1 MNRGTRACAFARIAV
16 FTLAV
21 LELTFAVG
29 SAWAGTPPRR
39 PRRAVTVSRVQ
50 PCQAPRATGTLGTFY
65 PTPVI
70 TVQGNNPVGAGYSP
84 LGIYGD
90 QTLSLYGPLSPFRSS
105 TAPVLSYIRGYDG
118 RTHLTETISFSN
130 PNLPAMSDVRYP
142 TEANY
147 YYGPRR
153 PRTLPWGSN
162 AINWIDQN

>member
-1 MNRGTRACAFARIAV
+1 MNRGPRACARMLV

-21 LELTFAVG
+21 LELSFADG
-29 SAWAGTPPRR
+29 LAWAGTPPRR
-39 PRRAVTVSRVQ
+39 SRRVATTRVQ
-50 PCQAPRATGTLGTFY
+50 ACDAPRATGTLGTFY
-65 PTPVI
+65 GTPVI

-105 TAPVLSYIRGYDG
+105 AAPVLTYVRGYDG
-118 RTHLTETISFSN
+118 RTRLTEAISFSN

-153 PRTLPWGSN
+153 VRVLPWGSN